1 MTITRDAVRAVHL
14 GERHEE
20 GIVSWSGN
28 TQDKTLALI
37 TAKTTDAVQTFLNPA
52 YTERAVRAIEKDA
65 GHPVADPPQAVETVS
80 QRLRFT
86 DAQQQDILTHF
97 IRGGDVTAGGIMHA
111 VTAAAQT
118 QADADNAHDM
128 ESAALRALEIAAT
141 L

>member
-20 GIVSWSGN
+20 GVVAWSGN

-37 TAKTTDAVQTFLNPA
+37 TAKTTDAVATFLDPRYA
-52 YTERAVRAIEKDA
+52 ERAVRAIERDA
-65 GHPVADPPQAVETVS
+65 GHPVDDPQTAVATVS

-86 DAQQQDILTHF
+86 DAQQNDILTHF

-118 QADADNAHDM
+118 QADADTAHDM